1 MKKVLLEITLC
12 LLSAIC
18 FIYSV
23 ITCYYFFFMIVFIL
37 AGFLTLGGLIVS
49 RYYTTN
55 KYKRPW
61 LNILFGVSLYFAIA
75 AVGSLFYIYENNGD
89 KVVKCITDKQTEKE
103 LGLLVAEYQQ
113 VNHVQIENV
122 DIHSD
127 MHVAYQ
133 SEFSVFN
140 DRSKIDVYPEFY
152 NFIVSMS
159 GNKVVNLFDWRNKK
173 LDISEG
179 TVELTTIRNND
190 DGKPVYI
197 TGSRELVEN
206 IRTLPDTISFHIH
219 NCQTKQEVD
228 SLVFVKN
235 KVFENR
241 SIEKGSEKFSIARK
255 RSLVDRI
262 KDLYLID

>member
-1 MKKVLLEITLC
+1 MKKILFAVILC
-12 LLSAIC
+12 LSSSTA
-18 FIYSV
+18 FIYTV
-23 ITCYYFFFMIVFIL
+23 ITCYNFLYTIVLVL
-37 AGFLTLGGLIVS
+37 AGFLTLTGMFVLRNSINDGK
-49 RYYTTN
+49 RY
-55 KYKRPW
+55 
-61 LNILFGVSLYFAIA
+61 LANILLATNMFFAIWA
-75 AVGSLFYIYENNGD
+75 IGSIYYIYNKDDG
-89 KVVKCITDKQTEKE
+89 KITYSITDKQTAKE
-103 LGLLVAEYQQ
+103 LGILVAEYQQ